1 MHKPIDAP
9 DLTITS
15 KYGKRK
21 YKYLGKWI
29 EDFHTGIDLI
39 AKPRNNEAHIIAFE
53 DGIVTKVNKTGTQYG
68 KACYVRVKHSNGY
81 YTLYYHEKSHSI
93 KVNVG
98 DKVKRGE
105 ILGTIGC
112 TGQATGIHL
121 HFQID
126 KGTNATSINPYDYIF
141 KDKKLIPTYTKP
153 DATIIWY
160 TVKKGDNL
168 SKIAKKYGTT
178 WEKIY
183 KDNKY
188 TIGSNPNKIYPNQKL
203 KIIK

>member
-21 YKYLGKWI
+21 YKYLGKYI
-29 EDFHTGIDLI
+29 EDFHTGIDLV
-39 AKPRNNEAHIIAFE
+39 AKPSNANAHILAFE
-53 DGIVTKVNKTGTQYG
+53 DGTVTKVSKTGTQYG
-68 KACYVRVKHSNGY
+68 TACYIRLKHANGW
-81 YTLYYHEKSHSI
+81 YTLYYHLKSHSI
-93 KVNVG
+93 NLNVG
-98 DKVKRGE
+98 DKVKRGA
-105 ILGTIGC
+105 ILGTIGK
-112 TGQATGIHL
+112 TGQATGVHL

-126 KGTNATSINPYDYIF
+126 KGSNASAIDPYDYVF
-141 KDKKLIPTYTKP
+141 KDKTLIPKP
-153 DATIIWY
+153 ETTTIIY
-160 TVKKGDNL
+160 VVKKGDNL

-178 WEKIY
+178 WQKIY
-183 KDNKY
+183 NDNKY

>member
-1 MHKPIDAP
+1 MKAKIGIISFIVFMVLLVSYVLYSNFKPEPPAE
-9 DLTITS
+9 
-15 KYGKRK
+15 Y
-21 YKYLGKWI
+21 
-29 EDFHTGIDLI
+29 EM
-39 AKPRNNEAHIIAFE
+39 
-53 DGIVTKVNKTGTQYG
+53 TKVAYGTVVDSLDVVG
-68 KACYVRVKHSNGY
+68 KVESGVTENFVAIEGVTVEEV
-81 YTLYYHEKSHSI
+81 L
-93 KVNVG
+93 VNVG

-126 KGTNATSINPYDYIF
+126 KGSNATSINPYDYIF
-141 KDKKLIPTYTKP
+141 KDKELVPAYTKP
-153 DATIIWY
+153 DATVIWY

-178 WEKIY
+178 WQKIY

-203 KIIK
+203 KIVK